1 MGQAK
6 SLGGLAVDEFTAY
19 RLTVL
24 EVLRDT
30 QASTA
35 QLNRVR
41 SAERRAEEPIHLM
54 RHRLDLIGAL
64 TKDVQSPRT
73 VDRLCAVNGI
83 RPRAFDMGPEA
94 A

>member
-6 SLGGLAVDEFTAY
+6 GLGGLAVDEFTAY
-19 RLTVL
+19 RQIVQ
-24 EVLRDT
+24 EVLT
-30 QASTA
+30 S
-35 QLNRVR
+35 NRVTGEQMDR
-41 SAERRAEEPIHLM
+41 VRRAERRAEEPINLM

-73 VDRLCAVNGI
+73 VERVCAVNGLK
-83 RPRAFDMGPEA
+83 PLAFDMGPEA